1 MKTFKDV
8 KIGDI
13 IFLKVG
19 HNRIDSNLVVRIT
32 NDFFEREFWFK
43 KDGSE
48 DYWFIYPEDINNV
61 YSAGVYSCIEA
72 ILNAINNET
81 F

>member
-8 KIGDI
+8 KVGDI
-13 IFLKVG
+13 IFLKLYDG
-19 HNRIDSNLVVRIT
+19 RIASNRVARIT
-32 NDFFEREFWFK
+32 HNNFERRFWFK
-43 KDGSE
+43 SNSGDS
-48 DYWFIYPEDINNV
+48 WFIYLKDINSI

-72 ILNAINNET
+72 ILNDINNEV